1 MHLKVK
7 YLRNIIK
14 PSLKFGAGGIDRE
27 KKNFPTKIRYVTSTV
42 LEKCPILTILPV
54 FINNRLMPTLK

>member
-27 KKNFPTKIRYVTSTV
+27 KNFPTKIRYVSSTV

-54 FINNRLMPTLK
+54 IIKNRLMPTLK